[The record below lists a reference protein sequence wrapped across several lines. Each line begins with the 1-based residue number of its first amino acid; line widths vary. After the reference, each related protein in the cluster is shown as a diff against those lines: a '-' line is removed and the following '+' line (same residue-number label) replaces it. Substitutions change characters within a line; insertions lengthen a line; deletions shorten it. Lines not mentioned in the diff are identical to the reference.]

1 MKTKIYALLSL
12 SLTLGACSGNAPK
25 SDTISEAT
33 RAEPKSIPL
42 TITSNGKA
50 HQFEVEV
57 AATPEAQAQGL
68 MFRKELG
75 ADRGMVFPMKPPR
88 TASFWM
94 KNTVI
99 PLDMLFIA
107 PNGTIAFIGA
117 NRKPY
122 SREPASAG
130 VPVSGVLELR
140 GGRASELGIV
150 EGDKVQWGACAVP
163 AAAPTKLAIASN
175 FCP

>member
-1 MKTKIYALLSL
+1 
-12 SLTLGACSGNAPK
+12 
-25 SDTISEAT
+25 
-33 RAEPKSIPL
+33 IPL
-42 TITSNGKA
+42 TITSNGKS
-50 HQFEVEV
+50 HRFDVEV
-57 AATPEAQAQGL
+57 AATPEEQAQGL
-68 MFRKELG
+68 MFRKELA
-75 ADRGMVFPMKPPR
+75 ADRGMVFAMKPPR

-107 PNGTIAFIGA
+107 PDGTIAFIGA

-130 VPVSGVLELR
+130 VPVSGILELR
-140 GGRASELGIV
+140 GGRASELGIA

-163 AAAPTKLAIASN
+163 DATPTKAAMASN